1 MSVKVWSNVAIA
13 MQSAIAAAKTITA
26 ITKASTAVISSTAH
40 GYSNGDLVLLAVQGM
55 YQLDA
60 RVVRVASVATD
71 SFQAE
76 GVDST
81 LYDTFSSGSAYKL
94 TMGSTVTTAA
104 DINVSGGDFEMIDI
118 STIHTNVKQQTPGS
132 ANPTTINMNLNWD
145 PSDAGQVALKS
156 ASDARATRAFQFTF
170 SDGSK
175 WIFSGY
181 VGYTGSPTGQA
192 QGKVTSPVVITAY
205 GKPTVYTS

>member
-170 SDGSK
+170 SDGAK